1 MPDVSVRTPHQAAE
15 EVRGR
20 LDAGL
25 RRAEVSAESIVSS
38 GVVEGVKVSRVRLT
52 ALTLEE
58 TQRLTLSIGGR
69 VTRSREPL
77 ARVAAKE
84 LDAALLGISI
94 RTSPSLVIVGTVKG
108 RTANKVLPP
117 SLSIT
122 NARRLANALDAGEEE

>member
-25 RRAEVSAESIVSS
+25 RRAEVSAESRVSS